1 MSRTYRCRMGTADD
15 LHAQGPLVV
24 GQLMP
29 DESAPPGGSS
39 PATVHLLVDTGA
51 VASGIA
57 HDVAAAL
64 GLRAHGF
71 TSIVGI
77 TLHELRVPVFEA
89 DLALWFEG
97 DGPPRLARI
106 PLRLAGLPVT
116 DDGRYQG
123 VLGRDFLA
131 GFDLHY
137 LGPDGRFEIVQ
148 R

>member
-1 MSRTYRCRMGTADD
+1 MGTSTD

-24 GQLMP
+24 GRLLP
-29 DESAPPGGSS
+29 DEDAPMEGAGSAL
-39 PATVHLLVDTGA
+39 HLLVDTGA

-57 HDVAAAL
+57 HDVATAL
-64 GLRAHGF
+64 GLAVHGF

-77 TLHELRVPVFEA
+77 TQHELRVPVFEA
-89 DLALWFEG
+89 ALALWFEG
-97 DGPPRLARI
+97 DGPPRLVRI
-106 PLRLAGLPVT
+106 PLQLAGLPIT
-116 DDGRYQG
+116 YDGRYQG

-131 GFDLHY
+131 DFDLHY